1 MNNYTKKLQDEL
13 NNSQL
18 TPMFEIEVQDEHG
31 QIEYITCN
39 IYFKGNSI
47 VAERDAVSLAEER
60 SRYIPATRLIVEDC
74 FCLDENLQDLHEAVL
89 QDIEA
94 GEFYDISQE

>member
-1 MNNYTKKLQDEL
+1 MNNYTKKLQEEL
-13 NNSQL
+13 DNSQF

-47 VAERDAVSLAEER
+47 VAERDAVSLAEET

-74 FCLDENLQDLHEAVL
+74 LGLDIHLQDLHEAVL

>member
-13 NNSQL
+13 NNCQL
-18 TPMFEIEVQDEHG
+18 TPMFEIAVEDEHG

-60 SRYIPATRLIVEDC
+60 SRYIASTRLIVEDH
-74 FCLDENLQDLHEAVL
+74 FGLDENLQDLYEAVL

-94 GEFYDISQE
+94 GDFYEIPQ

>member
-13 NNSQL
+13 NNCQL
-18 TPMFEIEVQDEHG
+18 TPMFEIEVQDQHG
-31 QIEYITCN
+31 DIDYITCN

-47 VAERDAVSLAEER
+47 VAERDAVSLAEET
-60 SRYIPATRLIVEDC
+60 SKYIASTRLQVYEC
-74 FCLDENLQDLHEAVL
+74 FCLDENLEALHEAVL

-94 GEFYDISQE
+94 GDIYEIPQ